1 MADFSEF
8 SAAGTSAAEQ
18 PKAYLY
24 PKRKRDDAR
33 RRGNQ
38 HDAKAQEE
46 ISNVGDFLE
55 TRFKGLQRANPTH
68 AAELYAKAQEEISN
82 RFHYYQESK
91 KAYEPAP
98 KAE

>member
-1 MADFSEF
+1 M
-8 SAAGTSAAEQ
+8 
-18 PKAYLY
+18 
-24 PKRKRDDAR
+24 
-33 RRGNQ
+33 N
-38 HDAKAQEE
+38 
-46 ISNVGDFLE
+46 LE